1 MASRRESLAG
11 KRFSLTARKRT
22 GTWPS
27 PIGNVGKTFSQTK
40 AKPDLMVVQA
50 EKWSGQ
56 AMTSGL
62 DFAPMVEEMDLG

>member
-1 MASRRESLAG
+1 M
-11 KRFSLTARKRT
+11 F
-22 GTWPS
+22 
-27 PIGNVGKTFSQTK
+27 GKTFSQTK

-56 AMTSGL
+56 VMTSGL